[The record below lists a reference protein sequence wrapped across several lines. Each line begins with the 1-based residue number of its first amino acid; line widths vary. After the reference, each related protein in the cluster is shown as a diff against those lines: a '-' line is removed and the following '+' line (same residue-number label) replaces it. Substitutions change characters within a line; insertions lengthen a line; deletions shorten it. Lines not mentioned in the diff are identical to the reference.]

1 MTNSKQVQVALILP
15 TLNEKANLEH
25 LLPNILEIQEISIV
39 IIVDDNSTD
48 GSKEYFEDL
57 RDGRVTVIN
66 RPSRLGIGSAHLD
79 GLIKAK
85 AMGADLIITMD
96 ADGTHRTEDLKR
108 IIDLQGN
115 YDILVGSRYE
125 EGGEISG
132 WGIYRYLLTKI
143 GHVATSFFFKT
154 DLDMSSGMR
163 AYKSLSIPFERLKT
177 NCSYDYSFFFI
188 SLLVYRDASLQIA
201 QIPIK
206 LSFRQNGSSKMVPT
220 LMLRG
225 VYMLFLYGTRI
236 KKLR

>member
-1 MTNSKQVQVALILP
+1 MNSKQVQVALILP
-15 TLNEKANLEH
+15 TLNEKANLKY
-25 LLPNILEIQEISIV
+25 LLPKILEIQAVSIV

-48 GSKEYFEDL
+48 GSKEYFKELQD
-57 RDGRVTVIN
+57 RRVIVIN

-85 AMGADLIITMD
+85 AMGADLVITMD

-143 GHVATSFFFKT
+143 GHVATSVFFKT

-163 AYKSLSIPFERLKT
+163 AYKALSIPLERLKE
-177 NCSYDYSFFFI
+177 NCSHDYSFFFI
-188 SLLVYRDASLQIA
+188 SLLVYRQANLKIA

-206 LSFRQNGSSKMVPT
+206 LSFRQNGSSKMAPT

-225 VYMLFLYGTRI
+225 VYMLFLYGTKIKRI
-236 KKLR
+236 T

>member
-1 MTNSKQVQVALILP
+1 MNSKQVQVALILP
-15 TLNEKANLEH
+15 TLNEKANLRH
-25 LLPNILEIQEISIV
+25 LLPKILEIQAVSIV

-48 GSKEYFEDL
+48 GSKEYFKGLQD
-57 RDGRVTVIN
+57 RRVIVIN
-66 RPSRLGIGSAHLD
+66 RPSRLGIGSAHLE

-85 AMGADLIITMD
+85 ALGADLIVTMD

-108 IIDLQGN
+108 IIDLQGD

-143 GHVATSFFFKT
+143 GHAATSVFFKT

-163 AYKSLSIPFERLKT
+163 AYKASSIPLESLKE
-177 NCSYDYSFFFI
+177 NCSHDYSFFFI
-188 SLLVYRDASLQIA
+188 SLLVYRQANLKIA

-206 LSFRQNGSSKMVPT
+206 LSFRQNGNSKMVPA

-225 VYMLFLYGTRI
+225 VYMLFLYGTKIKRI
-236 KKLR
+236 T